1 MKHRRINLGRLFYNN
16 KFVLAFSVVASL
28 LLWVGLAY
36 TNTEE
41 FPHAIENVPVTITL
55 SDAAQTDGLKVFSP
69 TDETAKVYVK
79 GNSLVVSQ
87 LQSSDLHVVAPLAST
102 ITSPGTYSFNLV
114 AQKTGTLTDFEVSSI
129 SPNQA
134 IIVVDRYKEKTFT
147 IESDITYKPG
157 YQADSSYFVGTPVLS
172 TDTVTI
178 SGPEKEVS
186 QVNRVA
192 FQYEVQDTLT
202 DSKTFTADLVMY
214 DVNGNKITSNKL
226 KMSETRV
233 EVTIPV
239 QSRKVVPLTP
249 NFTNKPNGLLL
260 APEQIQI
267 NPQTV
272 EIAGPQS
279 IVTNLTDVS
288 LAPLDFSSI
297 SPEKNSFDL
306 SLNLPSGCK
315 NLSNTPT
322 AKITLNLGGFSTR
335 SMVVNNFTVKNLSSD
350 KRADIYTKNMTITV
364 VGPESEISQLTENNL
379 VAQIDMVGKGDF
391 TGHTEMPVVIGI
403 SSASSSWVYGTYM
416 ANIGVSAK

>member
-69 TDETAKVYVK
+69 TDETARVYVK

-87 LQSSDLHVVAPLAST
+87 LQSSDLQVVAPLAST

-114 AQKTGTLTDFEVSSI
+114 AQKTGTLTDFEVSSV

-134 IIVVDRYKEKTFT
+134 IIVVDRYKEKTFS
-147 IESDITYKPG
+147 IESDITYKAG

-202 DSKTFTADLVMY
+202 DSKTFTTDLVMY
-214 DVNGNKITSNKL
+214 DVNGNRITSNKL
-226 KMSETRV
+226 KMSETKV

-249 NFTNKPNGLLL
+249 NFTNKPEGLLL

-379 VAQIDMVGKGDF
+379 VAQIDMAGKGNF